1 MKSKFASVRQAA
13 RVGRSYAY
21 DRAMRPRPTS
31 AGEVPPGPEN
41 LTTQWLTEALC
52 KDADAAVTSFAV
64 EAISTGSTCRSR
76 LSLRYEGDA
85 AAVDQ
90 LPATLF
96 VKSTATFLTRL
107 QVGATGGMSGEV
119 RFYKRIAPTTP
130 IVAPTGYYGICDR
143 RSGRSIL
150 LLEDLARTRNV
161 AFGDVSA
168 PLDRA
173 HAEALTD
180 SLAIVHGCL
189 LDSPRFTTDLK
200 WVISSQALQ
209 QVLNVYVDSRGRS
222 IAGIDLA
229 GDVLPP
235 ELRTRRND
243 LHDYRMRAL
252 LLDDEQPLGLVHHDV
267 HSGNWF
273 TTTERGSE
281 PAMGLF
287 DWSAYARGQGARD
300 LAYALMSSLTVADRR
315 TWERDLVSRY
325 ADALGRVCGRTQDF
339 EATWLAY
346 RRQTLHGLCFW
357 LATLGSGFLQPK
369 MQTDETALENLRR
382 MGQAVVDLD
391 TFRALDI

>member
-21 DRAMRPRPTS
+21 DWAVRPRPTS
-31 AGEVPPGPEN
+31 ADEVPPGPES
-41 LTTQWLTEALC
+41 LTTRWLTEALC
-52 KDADAAVTSFAV
+52 KDVDAVVASFAV
-64 EAISTGSTCRSR
+64 EPISTGSTCRSR
-76 LSLRYEGDA
+76 LSLHYDGDA
-85 AAVDQ
+85 AAVTR

-96 VKSTATFLTRL
+96 AKSTATFLTRL

-130 IVAPTGYYGICDR
+130 ITAPIGYYGICDR

-161 AFGDVSA
+161 VFGDVRT

-173 HAEALTD
+173 HADALVD
-180 SLAIVHGCL
+180 SLATVHGCL

-200 WVISSQALQ
+200 WVISSQTLQ
-209 QVLNVYVDSRGRS
+209 NVLNVYVDSRGRS
-222 IAGIDLA
+222 VAGIDLA

-235 ELRTRRND
+235 ELPARRND

-252 LLDDEQPLGLVHHDV
+252 RLDDEHPLGLVHHDV

-273 TTTERGSE
+273 ATDE

-315 TWERDLVSRY
+315 AWERDLVTRY
-325 ADALGRVCGRTQDF
+325 ADALGRVCGRTQDP

-369 MQTDETALENLRR
+369 MQTDETSLENLRR
-382 MGQAVVDLD
+382 MGQAVADLD
-391 TFRALDI
+391 TFRALDG